1 MTSGR
6 EVTLPLVAIMTVF
19 AIMAAGAYAKDYYV
33 DASASGSGTGENWA
47 NAFNTIQE
55 GIDACSGTSPD
66 TVHVAAGT
74 YGENIVLDSYVTLL
88 GGYPPGGGTRDPD
101 LNVTTIDGQAVDSV
115 VKVSSKTGVMIDG
128 FTIQNGSA
136 NLGGGIYCDNSSPT
150 ITNCTINGNTAQNAG
165 VIYCYNSSPTIKN
178 CTINGNTAHNVG
190 VIYCCEGSPTLTD
203 CTISGNTAS
212 GNGGGIYCVRS
223 SPTLTD
229 CTVSGNTAGR
239 GGGIFCW
246 DSSPTLTGCTVSG
259 NTAAKY
265 GGGGGIFCWGSSPTL
280 TDCTVSGNTAQV
292 SGGGICCYDHSSP
305 TLTDCTVSDNTAA
318 DDDGGGIFC
327 QRSSDPALS
336 NCLIVGNSANYGGG
350 LHCEN
355 YSGEPSSPTLTNC
368 TLADNSAS
376 HADGGGGIYCESE
389 NTVTVANSILW
400 GDTANGVPNEIG
412 GPGTVTV
419 SYSDV
424 QGGWSG
430 TGNIDEDPEFCSR
443 GGDTNYDG
451 YFLKQENDGQGWA
464 QSERSPCVDAG
475 DPSSDPFGGAAN
487 DEYSTAVNGFL
498 DTNRVDM
505 GYHYKY
511 HGCTYIELIS
521 FEARPQGSGIV
532 LTWET
537 GAEIDNAGFVIY
549 RAIMGTFD
557 YQQVSDLIAAEG
569 SPSVGASYSFTD
581 SNVQA
586 GITYN
591 YYLVDIDTSGKW
603 TAHGPASARLPMRL
617 RLIELPAA
625 NCQALR

>member
-101 LNVTTIDGQAVDSV
+101 LNVTTIDGQAVDSA
-115 VKVSSKTGVMIDG
+115 VKISSKTGVIIDG

-136 NLGGGIYCDNSSPT
+136 DLGGGGIYCDNS
-150 ITNCTINGNTAQNAG
+150 
-165 VIYCYNSSPTIKN
+165 
-178 CTINGNTAHNVG
+178 
-190 VIYCCEGSPTLTD
+190 SPTLTD
-203 CTISGNTAS
+203 CTISGNTAEYS
-212 GNGGGIYCVRS
+212 GGGGIYC
-223 SPTLTD
+223 
-229 CTVSGNTAGR
+229 
-239 GGGIFCW
+239 W
-246 DSSPTLTGCTVSG
+246 HSSPTLTGCTING
-259 NTAAKY
+259 NTAEYSGGGGIYCYESSPTITNCTISGNRADY
-265 GGGGGIFCWGSSPTL
+265 GGGGIYCEYYSS
-280 TDCTVSGNTAQV
+280 
-292 SGGGICCYDHSSP
+292 
-305 TLTDCTVSDNTAA
+305 
-318 DDDGGGIFC
+318 
-327 QRSSDPALS
+327 PALS

-537 GAEIDNAGFVIY
+537 GAEIENAGFVIY

-557 YQQVSDLIAAEG
+557 YQRMSDLIAAEG

>member
-101 LNVTTIDGQAVDSV
+101 LNVTTINGQAVDSA
-115 VKVSSKTGVMIDG
+115 VKISSKTGVIIDG

-136 NLGGGIYCDNSSPT
+136 DLGGGGIYCDNS
-150 ITNCTINGNTAQNAG
+150 
-165 VIYCYNSSPTIKN
+165 
-178 CTINGNTAHNVG
+178 
-190 VIYCCEGSPTLTD
+190 SPTLTD
-203 CTISGNTAS
+203 CTISGNTANFS
-212 GNGGGIYCVRS
+212 GGGIYCWDS
-223 SPTLTD
+223 SPTITN
-229 CTVSGNTAGR
+229 CAISGNTANFSG
-239 GGGIFCW
+239 GGGIYCYESSPTITNCTISGNRA
-246 DSSPTLTGCTVSG
+246 DYGGGGIYCEYYSSPTLTGCTVSG
-259 NTAAKY
+259 NTAA
-265 GGGGGIFCWGSSPTL
+265 G
-280 TDCTVSGNTAQV
+280 
-292 SGGGICCYDHSSP
+292 
-305 TLTDCTVSDNTAA
+305 
-318 DDDGGGIFC
+318 DGGGIYC
-327 QRSSDPALS
+327 EYYSSPALS

-350 LHCEN
+350 LHC
-355 YSGEPSSPTLTNC
+355 SHWGGEPSSATLTNC

-376 HADGGGGIYCESE
+376 HADGGGGIYCESG

-400 GDTANGVPNEIG
+400 GDTANDVANEIG

-430 TGNIDEDPEFCSR
+430 TGNIDEDPEFVPLDW
-443 GGDTNYDG
+443 DTGEHTG
-451 YFLKQENDGQGWA
+451 YYIAHEGA
-464 QSERSPCVDAG
+464 QAAYSPCVDAG
-475 DPSSDPFGGAAN
+475 SGSVADYGLEGTTTCTDGREDGDDDSDP
-487 DEYSTAVNGFL
+487 
-498 DTNRVDM
+498 DTGPIDM
-505 GYHYKY
+505 GYHYPEGYK
-511 HGCTYIELIS
+511 GGDDTYIELVS

-625 NCQALR
+625 NCQPLR